1 MSEDDD
7 MKAYGYEGEI
17 IAVLVPK
24 KKEELKK
31 PRKYKVIIL
40 NDDYTPMEFVI
51 EVLEKFFGKKQD
63 EATQIML
70 HVHQKGIGVCGVY
83 TYEIAETKAVQVTN
97 YARKYEHPL
106 QMQLEKE

>member
-1 MSEDDD
+1 MANEDQNNNNNKDD
-7 MKAYGYEGEI
+7 FQRGLLLDTK
-17 IAVLVPK
+17 PK
-24 KKEELKK
+24 TKK
-31 PRKYKVIIL
+31 PSMYNVLLL

-51 EVLEKFFGKKQD
+51 EVLEKFFGKRQD